1 MQIERKS
8 ETRKFFDEKSSIWDK
23 NYLDQNNPIAK
34 RSKHFYEHIRTFSDK
49 SLKILDVGC
58 GTGDI
63 SAYLHEKG
71 NCLTS
76 LDVSKLMLEKAS
88 SRFSDKQIEWIQI
101 EESGNLPLE
110 NSRFDIVIISSVL
123 EYHRHPKL
131 LISES
136 YRVLKKPGLLI
147 FTVPD
152 MRHPIRINEEKLI
165 FLSRFPF
172 WFFIKFT
179 KYHDFY
185 KTLKISKNRMPLN
198 EWKLLTQSVGFRCEF
213 DKNINEPLKY
223 INAYK
228 RSDGV

>member
-1 MQIERKS
+1 MGINRKS
-8 ETRKFFDEKSSIWDK
+8 ETRSFFDEKSKIWDK
-23 NYLDQNNPIAK
+23 NYLDKNNPIAK
-34 RSKHFYEHIRTFSDK
+34 RSKDFYDHIRSFSDK

-63 SAYLHEKG
+63 SAYLYSKG

-88 SRFSDKQIEWIQI
+88 SRFSDKPIEWVEI
-101 EESGNLPLE
+101 EESGDLPLE
-110 NSRFDIVIISSVL
+110 SLRFDIVIISSVL
-123 EYHRHPKL
+123 EYHKNPKL

-136 YRVLKKPGLLI
+136 FRVLKKNGLLI
-147 FTVPD
+147 FTIPD
-152 MRHPIRINEEKLI
+152 MRHPIRINEEKLR

-172 WFFIKFT
+172 WFFIKLT

-198 EWKLLTQSVGFRCEF
+198 EWILLTESVGFRCEF
-213 DKNINEPLKY
+213 DRNISEPLKY
-223 INAYK
+223 ISAYK
-228 RSDGV
+228 NSMRV